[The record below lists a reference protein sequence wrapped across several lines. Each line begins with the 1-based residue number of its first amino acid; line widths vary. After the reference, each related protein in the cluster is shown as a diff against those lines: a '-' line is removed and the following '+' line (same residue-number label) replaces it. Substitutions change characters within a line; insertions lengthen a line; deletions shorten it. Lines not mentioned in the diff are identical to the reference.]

1 MRRSVEG
8 SSKDENV
15 LYIKIMKTFLKKSF
29 YALAAIVV
37 FIITFF
43 LCLWIWGAWHD
54 EWSGYNASIYISD
67 GICNIAVVPIVGDLT
82 TFDIPTDAGLEA
94 SSLMY
99 TNADDVRAFIRQAE
113 VEPEILGVLARI
125 DSPGGL
131 PVASEIVADEIQ
143 RSFLP
148 NVALIRE
155 SGTSGGYLAAT
166 GADTIIASPFSDVGG
181 IGITMSYVENWKQN
195 NTDGLGYVSLSS
207 APFKDY
213 GDPNKPLTSEERA
226 LIERD
231 LQIWHEQF
239 IQHVADNRNISVDEV
254 TKLADGSSMPGTLA
268 LESGLIDS
276 LGDQETA
283 REWFAQELGLP
294 KSEVIFCE

>member
-1 MRRSVEG
+1 M
-8 SSKDENV
+8 
-15 LYIKIMKTFLKKSF
+15 
-29 YALAAIVV
+29 
-37 FIITFF
+37 
-43 LCLWIWGAWHD
+43 WHD
-54 EWSGYNASIYISD
+54 EWSGYNASVYISD
-67 GICNIAVVPIVGDLT
+67 GVCNIAVVPIVGDIT
-82 TFDIPTDAGLEA
+82 TFDMTNEESLETP
-94 SSLMY
+94 SLPY
-99 TNADDVRAFIRQAE
+99 TNADDVRMFIQYAE
-113 VEPEILGVLARI
+113 SEPEILGVLARI
-125 DSPGGL
+125 DSLGGL

-143 RSFLP
+143 RSALP
-148 NVALIRE
+148 SVALIRE

-213 GDPNKPLTSEERA
+213 GDPNKPLTSDERA
-226 LIERD
+226 LLERD

-239 IQHVADNRNISVDEV
+239 IQQVADNRSMPVDEV
-254 TKLADGSSMPGTLA
+254 TKLSDGSSMPGTLA
-268 LESGLIDS
+268 LENGLIDS

-294 KSEVIFCE
+294 KSEVVFCE